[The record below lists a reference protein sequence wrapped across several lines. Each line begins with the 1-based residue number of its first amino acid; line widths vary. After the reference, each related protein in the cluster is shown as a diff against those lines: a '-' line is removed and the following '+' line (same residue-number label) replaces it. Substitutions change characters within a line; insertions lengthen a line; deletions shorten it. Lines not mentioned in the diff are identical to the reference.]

1 MKTFGSMQPLYDLE
15 AVKPLREELLKVGVR
30 ELLTPAEVDA
40 VLGKKSGT
48 VLVVVNSI
56 CGCAGG
62 SARPAV
68 MLALQNKVIPDELTT
83 VFAGVDREAT
93 ERARGYFAPYPP
105 SSPSIALFKDGKLAA
120 MVQRQ
125 DIEGRSPEQVAKALL
140 EAFNQ
145 HCTRPGPSIPKEEFE
160 KIAPV
165 RLCGSSIPAFRG

>member
-1 MKTFGSMQPLYDLE
+1 MQSLYDLD
-15 AVKPLREELLKVGVR
+15 AVKPLREELPKVGVR
-30 ELLTPAEVDA
+30 ELLTPAAVDA
-40 VLGKKSGT
+40 VLGKKTGT
-48 VLVVVNSI
+48 VLVVVNSV
-56 CGCAGG
+56 CGCAAG

-68 MLALQNKVIPDELTT
+68 MLALQYQVIPDELTT

-105 SSPSIALFKDGKLAA
+105 SSPSIALLKDGKVAA

-125 DIEGRSPEQVAKALL
+125 DIEGRSPEQVARELMD
-140 EAFNQ
+140 AFNQ

-165 RLCGSSIPAFRG
+165 RMCGSSIPNFRG